1 VGQPLDFAA
10 STDAALAVK
19 TERLPPYGLPP
30 LRHGAEALLTAHS
43 IRIGDRT
50 GIEVASLATSKLER
64 TSDD

>member
-1 VGQPLDFAA
+1 
-10 STDAALAVK
+10 
-19 TERLPPYGLPP
+19 
-30 LRHGAEALLTAHS
+30 LTAHS